1 MTAIL
6 TLFLLFA
13 APLPTSLDQVKAD
26 PNPEHRARAA
36 VDFAAISEKNAEA
49 AFTNGDIKAM
59 AAELNTMKESMEL
72 ARDSFVESKKT
83 PGRSPGLYK
92 YAELRSRELLIR
104 LDDLERRM
112 YIDDRDLMTLP
123 KASVQEIHDAWFDGI
138 MGRKK

>member
-13 APLPTSLDQVKAD
+13 APLPTSLDQAMAGDITVTD
-26 PNPEHRARAA
+26 SAA

-49 AFTNGDIKAM
+49 AFTNGDMKAM